1 MKFLCFLNK
10 KMQNYSEII
19 AVYEVF
25 RYDQSKRLSMLRN
38 FEHITL
44 TMIIPILNIYCFD
57 IFSKK
62 NRDSRI

>member
-25 RYDQSKRLSMLRN
+25 RYDQSKRLSMLHN

-44 TMIIPILNIYCFD
+44 TVIIPILNIYCFD

-62 NRDSRI
+62 KSG